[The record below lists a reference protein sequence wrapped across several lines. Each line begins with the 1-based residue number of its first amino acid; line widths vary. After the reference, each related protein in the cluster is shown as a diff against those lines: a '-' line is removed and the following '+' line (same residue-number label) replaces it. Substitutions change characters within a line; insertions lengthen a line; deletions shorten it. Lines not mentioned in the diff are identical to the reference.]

1 VERARLATPVHYF
14 VFDVLRLGGESTE
27 SLPYEK
33 RRALLLTSV
42 KDRGPR
48 GNPIVTVPPDAG
60 RDLDSALATSKKL
73 GLEGVMAKRLDSP
86 YREGKR
92 SRDWIK
98 LKHTLTQEVVV
109 GGWRPGTGHRA
120 DSVGSLLVGIPDAD
134 GLRYVGRVGTG
145 FTDRQLAELRT
156 RLDALARKTSPLID
170 VPSADARDA
179 HWVTPSLVGEVEFA
193 EITSDGRLR
202 APAWRGWR
210 PDKNPDQVVREVAG

>member
-1 VERARLATPVHYF
+1 LAT
-14 VFDVLRLGGESTE
+14 
-27 SLPYEK
+27 
-33 RRALLLTSV
+33 AL
-42 KDRGPR
+42 K
-48 GNPIVTVPPDAG
+48 
-60 RDLDSALATSKKL
+60 TSKKL
-73 GLEGVMAKRLDSP
+73 GLEGVMAKRRDSP

-109 GGWRPGTGHRA
+109 GGWRPGNGNRA
-120 DSVGSLLVGIPDAD
+120 DSVGSLLVGVPDAG

-145 FTDRQLAELRT
+145 FTDRQLAELRI
-156 RLDALARKTSPLID
+156 RLDGLARKTAPLLD

-193 EITSDGRLR
+193 ELTADGRLR

-210 PDKNPDQVVREVAG
+210 PDKNPLDVIREIP